1 MITLPFVL
9 NWLIR
14 NFHLY
19 LLRNISVRAT
29 LAAVTAF
36 AVSLLLGPIVIR
48 WLQSRKIRER
58 VEKKDSARLTEIHAP
73 KAETPTQGGLLIVLA
88 MTVAVFLFGDLRN
101 PFVLLSFVVVL
112 GSAVIGWVDDHIK
125 LTSLVRKGLSKSEK
139 LALQFLLY
147 GIVSVGIW
155 YAQATEPVI
164 ALPFVSDKHSLHPG
178 VLLYCAWGAFVM
190 ALVSNAV
197 NLTDGLDGLAAGCSA
212 MTGLALAIVAYA
224 AGDRILSHDL
234 LIPPVPG
241 CGELAVLGGAL
252 VGASLG
258 FLWFNCHPAEVFMGN
273 TGSVVLGGA
282 IGYLAL
288 VARQE
293 MALLLLGAIFMVEVA
308 SVALQVASFRIF
320 KFRIFRIAPI
330 HHHFEFGGWKE
341 EKVTVRFWILSAI
354 LAILLVLTL
363 KIR

>member
-1 MITLPFVL
+1 VIHHPVVL
-9 NWLIR
+9 DWLIR
-14 NFHLY
+14 HFHLY
-19 LLRNISVRAT
+19 LLRNITVRTT
-29 LAAVTAF
+29 LAAMTAF
-36 AVSLLLGPIVIR
+36 VLSILLGPILIR

-58 VEKKDSARLTEIHAP
+58 VEKKDSARLSEIHAP
-73 KAETPTQGGLLIVLA
+73 KGETPTQGGLLIVLA
-88 MTVAVFLFGDLRN
+88 MAVSMLLWGNLGNLFVQIS
-101 PFVLLSFVVVL
+101 FIVLI
-112 GSAVIGWVDDHIK
+112 GSAGIGWLDDQIK
-125 LTSLVRKGLSKSEK
+125 LTGQVRKGLSKSEK
-139 LALQFLLY
+139 LTLQFLLY
-147 GIVSVGIW
+147 GLVSVALWFSQDPAPTIS
-155 YAQATEPVI
+155 
-164 ALPFVSDKHSLHPG
+164 LPFVQRSLHPG
-178 VLLYCAWGAFVM
+178 ILLYCVWGAFVM

-212 MTGLALAIVAYA
+212 MTGLALTVVAYA
-224 AGDRILSHDL
+224 AGHIGLSRYL
-234 LIPPVPG
+234 LIPSVPG
-241 CGELAVLGGAL
+241 CGEMAVLGGAL

-273 TGSVVLGGA
+273 TGSVVLGGT

-293 MALLLLGAIFMVEVA
+293 MALLLVGAIFMVEVA
-308 SVALQVASFRIF
+308 SVILQVASFRIF